1 MKILITYYSLT
12 GNTEKIAKVIYDE
25 ISKKHRTDI
34 KKIEQITP
42 DTLYKY
48 DLVFLG
54 TPCYNGD
61 LAGPVK
67 KNLNSLH
74 NSPKFKLAG
83 FFTHYSP
90 LWSKEECDKC
100 GASLQNISKQK
111 QIDYKGTFDS
121 QGFPTFSP
129 EYAEKIKQTRKMSEE
144 EFEKIVEEARKHPS
158 PEDEEKAR
166 EFAQIVLTKK

>member
-54 TPCYNGD
+54 TPVTM
-61 LAGPVK
+61 A
-67 KNLNSLH
+67 
-74 NSPKFKLAG
+74 
-83 FFTHYSP
+83 
-90 LWSKEECDKC
+90 
-100 GASLQNISKQK
+100 I
-111 QIDYKGTFDS
+111 
-121 QGFPTFSP
+121 
-129 EYAEKIKQTRKMSEE
+129 
-144 EFEKIVEEARKHPS
+144 
-158 PEDEEKAR
+158 
-166 EFAQIVLTKK
+166 